1 MNKTNLALLT
11 YGVIL
16 IVGGIMGYQYA
27 QSLVSLL
34 AGVISGALI
43 LVLSG
48 LMMAKKPY
56 TEYASLTLTI
66 MLTVVF
72 AIRFSKT
79 HAFFMIAL
87 TLFSA
92 YISLLIVLKIF
103 KMNQHD

>member
-1 MNKTNLALLT
+1 
-11 YGVIL
+11 
-16 IVGGIMGYQYA
+16 
-27 QSLVSLL
+27 
-34 AGVISGALI
+34 
-43 LVLSG
+43 
-48 LMMAKKPY
+48 
-56 TEYASLTLTI
+56 